1 MGQPKISV
9 IIPVYNTEK
18 YLRQCLDSVVNQTLK
33 EIEVICVDDGSTD
46 SSLEI
51 LEEYAKNDNRF
62 IILKQENK
70 FAGVARNYGMSKA
83 KGKYLYFMDS
93 DDFIETNALEIV
105 YKKAEE
111 DSADIIIFGHKR
123 KTKHGTRDFLAFTT
137 RDVSIFDGV
146 RASVFGCGSTIWDK
160 LFNHE
165 FIKSEKIEFE
175 AHKVCNDVFFM
186 YKSML
191 KAKKISQIQQ
201 CFYTY
206 REDAGGALSRK
217 RGKNATLIVKVLEHI
232 KSELEKEGMFK
243 PYKNI
248 FYNAYKGHLKYESKQ
263 CSNIWQKIKLYCA
276 INLHDLYRMYGRDFI
291 RNLFKI
297 ERTYNRTKISF
308 LGIKLKV
315 KKGLFKKICKIE
327 RNHNR
332 IKINFLGVK
341 LKIRENLFDK
351 VKKFFLYPV
360 AVREEYKQLK
370 QELKALKKN

>member
-1 MGQPKISV
+1 MISN
-9 IIPVYNTEK
+9 YT
-18 YLRQCLDSVVNQTLK
+18 T
-33 EIEVICVDDGSTD
+33 
-46 SSLEI
+46 
-51 LEEYAKNDNRF
+51 
-62 IILKQENK
+62 KQ
-70 FAGVARNYGMSKA
+70 
-83 KGKYLYFMDS
+83 
-93 DDFIETNALEIV
+93 
-105 YKKAEE
+105 
-111 DSADIIIFGHKR
+111 
-123 KTKHGTRDFLAFTT
+123 
-137 RDVSIFDGV
+137 
-146 RASVFGCGSTIWDK
+146 
-160 LFNHE
+160 
-165 FIKSEKIEFE
+165 
-175 AHKVCNDVFFM
+175 
-186 YKSML
+186 
-191 KAKKISQIQQ
+191 
-201 CFYTY
+201 
-206 REDAGGALSRK
+206 
-217 RGKNATLIVKVLEHI
+217 NATLIVKVLEHI

-351 VKKFFLYPV
+351 VKFTMRYKG
-360 AVREEYKQLK
+360 REMSANDMGKEILNKLIEDLEGLCKVDAAPKAEGKQVYMIVSP
-370 QELKALKKN
+370 A